1 MGEVEL
7 GPRIETMTGKVVF
20 RPKPEEEELKAKR
33 LELQALETQL
43 VERELHLAGLRGE
56 LAIFENLYLKIVGV
70 RYSELDEINAQ
81 ISELLARREPDNDEA
96 QNAAKDARVRA
107 QESRA
112 SVTRLALSDRVEFS
126 ASQTLKSL
134 YREVAKRMHPDLA
147 TEEADRAKRQRLMAE
162 ANRAY
167 EDGDE
172 ARLRAILEEYESS
185 PETVQGEGTAPD
197 WVRVIRK
204 IAQVRRRLREIE
216 EEVERIVKSEVAEL
230 KSRVDEASKQG
241 RELLAEMAEAVQKE
255 MRRAKQQLSELR
267 RVHP

>member
-1 MGEVEL
+1 
-7 GPRIETMTGKVVF
+7 MTGKVVF
-20 RPKPEEEELKAKR
+20 RPKPEEEELKTKR

-81 ISELLARREPDNDEA
+81 ISELLARRAPDNDEA
-96 QNAAKDARVRA
+96 QNAAQDARVRA

-112 SVTRLALSDRVEFS
+112 SVTGLALSDRVEFS
-126 ASQTLKSL
+126 PSQTLKSL

-147 TEEADRAKRQRLMAE
+147 TEEADRANRQRLMAE

-172 ARLRAILEEYESS
+172 AHLRAILEEYESS
-185 PETVQGEGTAPD
+185 PEAVQGEGVGAELI
-197 WVRVIRK
+197 RVIRK
-204 IAQVRRRLREIE
+204 IAQVGRRLREIDE
-216 EEVERIVKSEVAEL
+216 ELENIAKSEVARL
-230 KSRVDEASKQG
+230 KSQADEANKKG
-241 RELLAEMAEAVQKE
+241 RDLLNEMAATVGAQIAAA
-255 MRRAKQQLSELR
+255 RQQLSGLQ
-267 RVHP
+267 RVAQ